1 MEGMEKYLYIV
12 DERWV
17 WDSRDRDIA
26 MRFLVRDDPSQ
37 NFVRQTGPLMFSPMN
52 MKSVRKWTK
61 NKTVFFIFGHGV
73 KVSRLFTQSGRD
85 VWNNSCFTTN

>member
-37 NFVRQTGPLMFSPMN
+37 NFVRQTGPLMFSPMS
-52 MKSVRKWTK
+52 M
-61 NKTVFFIFGHGV
+61 KTV
-73 KVSRLFTQSGRD
+73 QNGRKIKRF
-85 VWNNSCFTTN
+85 SSFLAMG